1 MLNSSNDMTDE
12 LLASYLLEE
21 GNADARRRVEDWII
35 ESSLNRKYFEHFK
48 TIWEASRQLAISKEV
63 NVDAAWTR
71 FRQRTFD
78 KNKTQAV
85 RRNFNTFR
93 VAATIIVAVG
103 LAALAFF
110 IWERTNIATVTVAS
124 QNEPVNK
131 TLPDGSEITLNK
143 NSTVVYA
150 GKFSGDARKVT
161 LKGEAFFNVTPNKS
175 KPFVI
180 DVNDITVTVVGTSF
194 NIKEKGDS
202 TEVIVASGTVK
213 VEKDDRSVLLNPN
226 EKVTIAAKDSVL
238 QPVKTK
244 DKLYNYY
251 STHEFVCDGTPLWKL
266 VEVLNEAY
274 DAQIVITNPD
284 IRNLPL
290 TTTFHNETLENTI
303 TIISET
309 FNITVERQGEKFI
322 LQ

>member
-1 MLNSSNDMTDE
+1 MNDE
-12 LLASYLLEE
+12 LLASYLLNE
-21 GNADARRRVEDWII
+21 GDAAARRRVEDWII

-48 TIWEASRQLAISKEV
+48 TIWEASQQLVISKEV
-63 NVDAAWTR
+63 NVDAAWMR
-71 FRQRTFD
+71 FKQRTFD
-78 KNKTQAV
+78 KNKTQV
-85 RRNFNTFR
+85 IRRSFNTFR
-93 VAATIIVAVG
+93 IAATVIVTFG
-103 LAALAFF
+103 LAALAYF
-110 IWERTNIATVTVAS
+110 IWERTNISTVTVAS
-124 QNEPVNK
+124 QNETVDK

-143 NSTVVYA
+143 HSTITYA
-150 GKFSGDARKVT
+150 GNFSGDIRKVT

-175 KPFVI
+175 KLFVI

-194 NIKEKGDS
+194 NIKEKDGS
-202 TEVIVASGTVK
+202 TEVTVATGKVK
-213 VEKDDRSVLLNPN
+213 VERNDHSVLLNPN
-226 EKVTIAAKDSVL
+226 EKLTIAAKDSVL
-238 QPVKTK
+238 QPEKTK

-251 STHEFVCDGTPLWKL
+251 STHEFVCDDTPLWKL

-274 DAQIVITNPD
+274 DAQIVIANPD

-322 LQ
+322 LR